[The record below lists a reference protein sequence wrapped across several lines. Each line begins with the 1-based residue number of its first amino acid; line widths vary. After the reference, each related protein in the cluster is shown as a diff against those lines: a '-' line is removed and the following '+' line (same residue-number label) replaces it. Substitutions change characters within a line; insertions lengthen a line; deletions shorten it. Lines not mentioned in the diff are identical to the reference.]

1 MTRKRSKLKM
11 ARTKTRSK
19 TRSRFLRKTHRGGS
33 GKRRTTNTNTKLN
46 VMKIVTNSGFLN
58 NSNSEA
64 AKKAVMIEDA
74 NEGIDDRYSQPLLRQ
89 TTQEITQQ
97 IYQESQN
104 IYEQSQQSQS
114 QNHSTKVTVLPCSSI
129 TNAELTI
136 LSNSLCAVERD
147 YEELIRQKYET
158 EFERIADEFATLGNE
173 EWENP
178 EPPDKRLYRLFYQIM
193 TEKQL
198 DDMIKQLMR
207 GYSPNQPGFLIEE
220 YKKSRLGEL
229 VHSYMYKIFAGIAT
243 KYAMTDTVLK
253 YTSPGGGP
261 FSELRNLCLVM
272 RDILGLVNHV
282 FRKNLKIKLGDI
294 GDTQYCHSGGN
305 MFYVMAMMICYI
317 HTRHY
322 RGNRYIDVTQYDPTD
337 ILGQIMLEF
346 DTSLGDEIVC
356 FYQYLHALMNDAIF
370 TDLLK
375 KITSSMSDLDFLCL
389 TSRDELV
396 NGLDEHGQPNPNR
409 ETLRDITY
417 LMGGIL
423 LQQCGNGLKSRV
435 NNIALNV
442 ILPDRKPKDST
453 CGLFKTSIRYGLD
466 PIIKVQV
473 ETLLSPYLE
482 YLNGIKLSTN
492 KIDIIKIY
500 LIRIKVAMEEE
511 CISNE
516 LRKIFAEKLDF
527 VIGSLESGFYCYK
540 QCKFKNCEYYSL
552 ETFLHELKDILTTSQ
567 DDKSD
572 KRMVRYQFFNILSYI
587 DKHKPQDKC
596 LPEKIV
602 QYVNA
607 AIAQADN
614 MESTHEDRCDSK
626 CNTNRGRGAEEM
638 NHARSLP
645 GQKCW
650 FNLLFGIIFKFLD
663 PTTRNRSAKGCVMD
677 CSPPHD
683 DLPPP
688 PPVFGSVPE
697 GRGAEMTPE

>member
-1 MTRKRSKLKM
+1 
-11 ARTKTRSK
+11 
-19 TRSRFLRKTHRGGS
+19 
-33 GKRRTTNTNTKLN
+33 
-46 VMKIVTNSGFLN
+46 MKIVTKSGFLN

-74 NEGIDDRYSQPLLRQ
+74 NQQIDDGYSQVDPPLLRQ
-89 TTQEITQQ
+89 LSQLKEEITKK
-97 IYQESQN
+97 IYEESQQTQ
-104 IYEQSQQSQS
+104 QSQSQS
-114 QNHSTKVTVLPCSSI
+114 QNHSTKVSVLACSSI
-129 TNAELTI
+129 TKDELDI
-136 LSNSLCAVERD
+136 LSESLCAVEEKFKETLLEK
-147 YEELIRQKYET
+147 YEEQVGKLPP
-158 EFERIADEFATLGNE
+158 EFEKPN
-173 EWENP
+173 WVQP
-178 EPPDKRLYRLFYQIM
+178 PPDNKLYRLFYQIM

-198 DDMIKQLMR
+198 DEIIRHLVP
-207 GYSPNQPGFLIEE
+207 GYDPYTPGYLIPE
-220 YKKSRLGEL
+220 YKDSRLAEL
-229 VHSYMYKIFAGIAT
+229 AHSYMYKIFAGIAT

-261 FSELRNLCLVM
+261 FSEFRNLCLVM
-272 RDILGLVNHV
+272 RDILGLVNSL
-282 FRKNLKIKLGDI
+282 FRQELNEKIKDI

-305 MFYVMAMMICYI
+305 MFYLMAMMICYI
-317 HTRHY
+317 HTEHY

-356 FYQYLHALMNDAIF
+356 FYQYLHALMNDGTF

-396 NGLDEHGQPNPNR
+396 NGLDEHGQPNPKR

-423 LQQCGNGLKSRV
+423 LQQCGIALNTTPPTK
-435 NNIALNV
+435 NIALNV

-466 PIIKVQV
+466 PKIKVQV
-473 ETLLSPYLE
+473 ETLLSPYLHPLP
-482 YLNGIKLSTN
+482 YLNGIRLSTN
-492 KIDIIKIY
+492 EIKQIKIY

-527 VIGSLESGFYCYK
+527 VIGSLESPFYCYK

-552 ETFLHELKDILTTSQ
+552 ETFLHELKEILTTSQ

-587 DKHKPQDKC
+587 DKHKPQYEC
-596 LPEKIV
+596 LPKIV
-602 QYVNA
+602 QVVNA

-645 GQKCW
+645 GKKCW

-663 PTTRNRSAKGCVMD
+663 PTTRNRSAEGCVMD
-677 CSPPHD
+677 CSPPHE

-688 PPVFGSVPE
+688 PPVGLTSKNDQSPVVYSVPE

>member
-1 MTRKRSKLKM
+1 
-11 ARTKTRSK
+11 
-19 TRSRFLRKTHRGGS
+19 
-33 GKRRTTNTNTKLN
+33 
-46 VMKIVTNSGFLN
+46 MKIVTKSGFLN
-58 NSNSEA
+58 NSNSKA
-64 AKKAVMIEDA
+64 AKKAEIIEDA
-74 NEGIDDRYSQPLLRQ
+74 NQGIDDRYSQPLLRQ

-114 QNHSTKVTVLPCSSI
+114 QNHSTKVIILPCSSI

-147 YEELIRQKYET
+147 YEELIRQKYES
-158 EFERIADEFATLGNE
+158 EFEKIMDEFKTLGNK

-220 YKKSRLGEL
+220 YKNSRLGEL

-253 YTSPGGGP
+253 YNSPGGGP

-272 RDILGLVNHV
+272 RDILGLVNSL
-282 FRKNLKIKLGDI
+282 FRQELNEKIKDI

-322 RGNRYIDVTQYDPTD
+322 RGNRYNDVPQYDPTD
-337 ILGQIMLEF
+337 ILDQIMFSF
-346 DTSLGDEIVC
+346 DMSLGGERHC

-396 NGLDEHGQPNPNR
+396 NDLDEHVQPNPNR

-423 LQQCGNGLKSRV
+423 LQQCGIAFNTTPPTE
-435 NNIALNV
+435 NIALNV

-453 CGLFKTSIRYGLD
+453 CGKFKTSIRPSIRLGID
-466 PIIKVQV
+466 PIIKDQV
-473 ETLLSPYLE
+473 ETLLSDYLS

-500 LIRIKVAMEEE
+500 LVRIKVAMEQE

-552 ETFLHELKDILTTSQ
+552 ETFLHELKEILTTSQ

-587 DKHKPQDKC
+587 DKHKPQDEC
-596 LPEKIV
+596 LLEKIV
-602 QYVNA
+602 EDVNDS
-607 AIAQADN
+607 IKQANN
-614 MESTHEDRCDSK
+614 MEPTHEDRCDSK

-663 PTTRNRSAKGCVMD
+663 PTTRNRSAEGCVMD
-677 CSPPHD
+677 CSPPHE

-697 GRGAEMTPE
+697 GRGAEMKMSKN